1 MRAAFS
7 AFALSTLQSVSQRE
21 HRCLSLVSLNMVSS
35 ADRSC
40 STSCGH
46 SMPDMPRMSRNVER
60 VDRQLERARM
70 LAKPFTQ
77 AQLADHVRMAL
88 DGE

>member
-1 MRAAFS
+1 M
-7 AFALSTLQSVSQRE
+7 T
-21 HRCLSLVSLNMVSS
+21 
-35 ADRSC
+35 
-40 STSCGH
+40 
-46 SMPDMPRMSRNVER
+46 DMPRMSRNVER